1 MSCNTLEGRWWW
13 EIHCGFAGVYSSY
26 SWSISRWI
34 PRPLIIYITLSL
46 YSVHQV
52 YTAHTKI
59 CICTVI
65 VCIQC
70 NKLRYSTTSSTNIF
84 FFFLLLCFCSFFY
97 TRYDEWIM
105 KNNFDDFS
113 CMNIEYLNLCSWSLF
128 INYVHGTEESV
139 PWGEK
144 NRRLSIRLYEK

>member
-1 MSCNTLEGRWWW
+1 MFFLTKSHYPYLLLLKIPQKWKITPAYCT
-13 EIHCGFAGVYSSY
+13 VYTAHTNICLY
-26 SWSISRWI
+26 TR
-34 PRPLIIYITLSL
+34 TAL

-70 NKLRYSTTSSTNIF
+70 NKLRYSTTSSTNSF
-84 FFFLLLCFCSFFY
+84 FFFLLLCFCSFFN

-105 KNNFDDFS
+105 NNNFDDFS